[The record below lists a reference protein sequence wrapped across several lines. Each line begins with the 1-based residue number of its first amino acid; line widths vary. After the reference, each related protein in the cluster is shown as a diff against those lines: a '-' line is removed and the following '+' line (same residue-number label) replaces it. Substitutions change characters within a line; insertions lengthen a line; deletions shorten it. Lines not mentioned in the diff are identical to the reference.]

1 MVDMA
6 FTLETVKAY
15 GGAGNDIIIQA
26 KIDAFASIYTCLTS
40 SYDEAIADD
49 IANSYLAGMLQSV
62 SGEGQVTSRKA
73 PNGASRNFKQNK
85 YGDSGEYDNAL
96 LESAY
101 NADTNYCLPV
111 DDSYFLVGTA
121 GTVYPADNPQ

>member
-1 MVDMA
+1 MA

-15 GGAGNDIIIQA
+15 GGTGNDIVIQA
-26 KIDAFASIYTCLTS
+26 KIDAFASIYSCLTS
-40 SYDEAIADD
+40 SYDEAITDD
-49 IANSYLAGMLQSV
+49 IANSYIAGTLQSV

-101 NADTNYCLPV
+101 NADTNFCLPI

-121 GTVYPADNPQ
+121 GTIYPADNPQ

>member
-1 MVDMA
+1 MP

-15 GGAGNDIIIQA
+15 GGTGNDIVIQA
-26 KIDAFASIYTCLTS
+26 KIDAFASIYACLTS
-40 SYDEAIADD
+40 SYDDAIADD
-49 IANSYLAGMLQSV
+49 IANSYIAGMLQSV

-96 LESAY
+96 IEAAY
-101 NADTNYCLPV
+101 KADTNFCLPI

-121 GTVYPADNPQ
+121 GAIYPADNPQ

>member
-1 MVDMA
+1 MA

>member
-1 MVDMA
+1 MA
-6 FTLETVKAY
+6 LKIETVKAY
-15 GGAGNDIIIQA
+15 GGTGNDIIIQA
-26 KIDAFASIYTCLTS
+26 KIDAFASIYTCLIS
-40 SYDEAIADD
+40 SYDTAIADD
-49 IANSYLAGMLQSV
+49 IANSYIAGTLQAI

-96 LESAY
+96 LEAAY
-101 NADTNYCLPV
+101 KSDTNFCLPV

>member
-1 MVDMA
+1 MA

-15 GGAGNDIIIQA
+15 GGTGNDIVIQA
-26 KIDAFASIYTCLTS
+26 KIDAFASIYACLTN

-49 IANSYLAGMLQSV
+49 IANSYLAGTLQSV

-85 YGDSGEYDNAL
+85 YGDSGQYDNAL

-101 NADTNYCLPV
+101 NSDTNFCLPV

-121 GTVYPADNPQ
+121 GTLYPADNPE

>member
-1 MVDMA
+1 MA
-6 FTLETVKAY
+6 LTIETVKAY
-15 GGAGNDIIIQA
+15 GGTGNDIVIQA

-40 SYDEAIADD
+40 SYDSAIADD
-49 IANSYLAGMLQSV
+49 IANSYIAGTLQAI

-96 LESAY
+96 IEAAY
-101 NADTNYCLPV
+101 KADTNFCLPV

>member
-1 MVDMA
+1 MA

-15 GGAGNDIIIQA
+15 GGTGNDIVIQA
-26 KIDAFASIYTCLTS
+26 KIDAFASIYTCLIS

-73 PNGASRNFKQNK
+73 PNGASRNFKQSK
-85 YGDSGEYDNAL
+85 YGDLGQYDNAL

-101 NADTNYCLPV
+101 NSDSNFCLPI
-111 DDSYFLVGTA
+111 DSSYFLVGTA
-121 GTVYPADNPQ
+121 GTLYPADNPE

>member
-1 MVDMA
+1 MA

-15 GGAGNDIIIQA
+15 GGTGNDIVIQA
-26 KIDAFASIYTCLTS
+26 KIDAFASIYTCLIS

-49 IANSYLAGMLQSV
+49 IANSYIAGTLQSV

-85 YGDSGEYDNAL
+85 YGDTGEYDNARL
-96 LESAY
+96 KEAY
-101 NADTNYCLPV
+101 EADNKFCLPV
-111 DDSYFLVGTA
+111 DSSYLVGTA
-121 GTVYPADNPQ
+121 GTIYPADNPQ